1 MNIFDGGL
9 KAATYRSAELSSKGM
24 RLEQERNARIL
35 IVQCR
40 KTVNAYQLAL
50 QNVVSAREAYKEQ
63 AAAFSSARQEYALGA
78 TSMVDLVGLEEQYAS
93 SMQQLIETMSTLTKI
108 SYELKRLAGQLTP
121 DMLQVRGK
129 KYSIDAYRDDYRL
142 NLFGLGE
149 NQSKTSLYDVAE
161 PSDARVG
168 SELLQLFDRTMD
180 QKNMKS
186 GMNDEFMQFF
196 GWYPVGGVA
205 PIVGQEKTQIEK
217 DSKKIK
223 EIVQGLESS
232 GEENKIIEK
241 LMAESLGNNVLDD
254 IMINEVAKEP
264 ESGVNKAAVK
274 KASAKTD
281 SVKKAAAKKA
291 PAKKPSAKKAPV
303 QKAP

>member
-1 MNIFDGGL
+1 
-9 KAATYRSAELSSKGM
+9 
-24 RLEQERNARIL
+24 
-35 IVQCR
+35 
-40 KTVNAYQLAL
+40 
-50 QNVVSAREAYKEQ
+50 
-63 AAAFSSARQEYALGA
+63 
-78 TSMVDLVGLEEQYAS
+78 MVDLVGLEEQYAS